1 MAAGGGNLNE
11 LGGNQRKMLTDLYW
25 KVVET
30 GILLLLYDNDMINH
44 QKFQIITGYKV
55 FKIPITN
62 IDRRNEN

>member
-1 MAAGGGNLNE
+1 
-11 LGGNQRKMLTDLYW
+11 MLTDLYW